1 MRREVLQSVA
11 GEGRSVVFV
20 PFGRALR
27 IGAREAPFLWVEG
40 GGTLALAEREEKDE
54 KKEAETE
61 EDQSPDDEADDEG
74 E

>member
-1 MRREVLQSVA
+1 M
-11 GEGRSVVFV
+11 

-27 IGAREAPFLWVEG
+27 IGAREAPFLRVEG
-40 GGTLALAEREEKDE
+40 GGTLALAVREEKDE

-74 E
+74 K